1 MIEKEFLMIEMKETE
16 PTNPDL
22 VLDLK
27 GLVCPIPVV
36 KIAGAIKKV
45 DVGGII
51 EAEATDPGVMADIP
65 AWCRS
70 TGHELLGIEREGR
83 TFVFRVMRVEKG
95 A

>member
-1 MIEKEFLMIEMKETE
+1 MNDASAIT
-16 PTNPDL
+16 PDL

-36 KIAGAIKKV
+36 KIAGAIKQIEM
-45 DVGGII
+45 GGVI

-70 TGHELLGIEREGR
+70 TGNELLNIGREGT
-83 TFVFRVMRVEKG
+83 TFVFHVKRTV
-95 A
+95 

>member
-1 MIEKEFLMIEMKETE
+1 MTE
-16 PTNPDL
+16 ATDPNPPSPDL
-22 VLDLK
+22 ELDLK

-45 DVGGII
+45 DVGAVI

-70 TGHELLGIEREGR
+70 TGHELLGIDRNGG
-83 TFVFRVMRVEKG
+83 TFVFRVMRS

>member
-1 MIEKEFLMIEMKETE
+1 MTEMTE
-16 PTNPDL
+16 PNPTTPPSL

-36 KIAGAIKKV
+36 KIAGAIKQV
-45 DVGGII
+45 DVGGVI

-70 TGHELLGIEREGR
+70 TGHELLDIDRNGT
-83 TFVFRVMRVEKG
+83 TFVFHVMRSK
-95 A
+95 

>member
-1 MIEKEFLMIEMKETE
+1 MTEMMDAATA
-16 PTNPDL
+16 TPDM

-36 KIAGAIKKV
+36 KIAGAIRQIEIGQV
-45 DVGGII
+45 I

-70 TGHELLGIEREGR
+70 TANELIGIDRVGK
-83 TFVFRVMRVEKG
+83 TFVFRVRRSN
-95 A
+95 

>member
-1 MIEKEFLMIEMKETE
+1 MNE
-16 PTNPDL
+16 PTTISPDL

-36 KIAGAIKKV
+36 KIAGAIKQV
-45 DVGGII
+45 EVGGVI
-51 EAEATDPGVMADIP
+51 EAEATDPGILADIP

-70 TGHELLGIEREGR
+70 TGNELLGIGREGT
-83 TFVFRVMRVEKG
+83 TFVFHVRRS

>member
-1 MIEKEFLMIEMKETE
+1 MTEMMDTAAA
-16 PTNPDL
+16 TADV

-36 KIAGAIKKV
+36 KIAGAIRQMEIGQV
-45 DVGGII
+45 V

-70 TGHELLGIEREGR
+70 TANELISIDRVGK
-83 TFVFRVMRVEKG
+83 TFVFRVRRSN
-95 A
+95 